1 MSIATLTHISTSAYG
16 AALPY
21 ISYDG
26 RFLAVNVYSAT
37 YFVDPAVQNSSSVV
51 MVDLDTLKARVV
63 APPNG
68 ASADPATTVYGLSGD
83 AGKLLLYYSS
93 NHAPISLPAGSPGT
107 TIYVQTV
114 NGSPA
119 APVASY
125 PGGMV
130 KLTGLPAAISADGW
144 HVVVEGVLY
153 SEQGDSLSRGLYEA
167 DLHTGAVKSI
177 SVSIGYDAMSGLDPV
192 ATTVSV
198 SADGGVVAY
207 NFRLRES
214 IDSGFHRDLM
224 AYDAASGKYIAVS
237 TNTGGDFANQISG
250 NFALSG
256 NGRYVVFSSSATNLV
271 DDGQSV
277 NSGVYVKDLQ
287 TGAIVRASTDA
298 SGHAAKLAG
307 VHLMN
312 QGISDDGRYV
322 LFASTDSLGFAELS
336 APVPAGSFAKLHIF
350 VKDMQTG
357 ALALVT
363 STPETIALN
372 AQGAAISGNGQTIL
386 FQGLVQNGGDLT
398 NAQAYTYALPL
409 PALKPLVISDTMRG
423 TAGADTLAAGLGDDT
438 YYVNHKG
445 DLVVEYAN
453 GGVDTVHAS
462 VSFAL
467 SENVENLVLDGADA
481 LDGSGNRMDNVLTGN
496 AANNVLAGGGGNDTL
511 VGGGGYD
518 TARFA
523 GKQADYTIAIGDV
536 TQVQSRASHD
546 TSTLNGIASVQFDDV
561 TVRIDTNG
569 IGGQAFRLYQ
579 AAFDRKP
586 DLAGVGYWIAQME
599 HGATLQQVATQFI
612 ASSEFKAMFG
622 NAPSNET
629 FVNLLYQHVLHRA
642 PDAAGAAWWIDVLD
656 RHATTTFDALVQ
668 FSESNENK
676 AALVGV
682 MSSGIAYEP
691 WHG

>member
-1 MSIATLTHISTSAYG
+1 
-16 AALPY
+16 
-21 ISYDG
+21 
-26 RFLAVNVYSAT
+26 
-37 YFVDPAVQNSSSVV
+37 
-51 MVDLDTLKARVV
+51 
-63 APPNG
+63 
-68 ASADPATTVYGLSGD
+68 
-83 AGKLLLYYSS
+83 
-93 NHAPISLPAGSPGT
+93 
-107 TIYVQTV
+107 
-114 NGSPA
+114 
-119 APVASY
+119 
-125 PGGMV
+125 
-130 KLTGLPAAISADGW
+130 
-144 HVVVEGVLY
+144 
-153 SEQGDSLSRGLYEA
+153 
-167 DLHTGAVKSI
+167 
-177 SVSIGYDAMSGLDPV
+177 
-192 ATTVSV
+192 VSV
-198 SADGGVVAY
+198 SADGGVLAYDFRVAQS
-207 NFRLRES
+207 NQ
-214 IDSGFHRDLM
+214 SGFNRDLM
-224 AYDAASGKYIAVS
+224 AYDAASGRYIPVN
-237 TNTGGDFANQISG
+237 TNTAGEFANKMSLG
-250 NFALSG
+250 FAVSG
-256 NGRYVVFSSSATNLV
+256 NGRYVVFGSSATNLV

-277 NSGVYVKDLQ
+277 YNGVYVKDLQ

-298 SGHAAKLAG
+298 SGHAANFADL
-307 VHLMN
+307 HLMN
-312 QGISDDGRYV
+312 QAISDDGRYV

-336 APVPAGSFAKLHIF
+336 APVPAGSFAKQHVF

-372 AQGAAISGNGQTIL
+372 AQGAAISGNGQTIV
-386 FQGLVQNGGDLT
+386 FQGLAQNGGDLA

-409 PALKPLVISDTMRG
+409 PALKPLVTSDTLRG

-453 GGVDTVHAS
+453 GGIDTVHAS
-462 VSFAL
+462 VSYAL
-467 SENVENLVLDGADA
+467 SGNVENLVLDGADA

-523 GKQADYTIAIGDV
+523 GKQADYTIGLGDV

-586 DLAGVGYWIAQME
+586 DLAGLGYWIAQME

-612 ASSEFKAMFG
+612 ASAEFKGMFG
-622 NAPSNET
+622 AAPSNET

-642 PDAAGAAWWIDVLD
+642 PDAAGAAWWVDVLD
-656 RHATTTFDALVQ
+656 RHATTSFDALVQ
-668 FSESNENK
+668 FSESAENK

-682 MSSGIAYEP
+682 MSGGIAYEP